1 MTTASQG
8 EAVERLGVRQW
19 RARRQADP
27 ACAAAGIARAVPRLS
42 LASARGVWH
51 CTSVRCARR
60 FTGVLELLYRLHQ
73 TDAQR
78 APSPWPITSRSTKRS
93 RAGDVAAAE
102 AVAHVE
108 NERAEML
115 RVQDAMNLAA
125 TGASTKVSQEAKSSG
140 VTKAQRPQKKSR
152 LRVRRAANREPV
164 DPPLGGLHTYICIH
178 KCAQR
183 LAAGARGVL
192 VPGLS
197 CSECS
202 CADTSAMRPCT
213 IHCSSAMSGNGICRC
228 RWAAMLRRDGSDS
241 SDGGDIRRA
250 QAPPPT
256 RASRPSSEQACR
268 SVHPGTRVSW
278 WMLRGVG
285 ACDDASSR
293 RR

>member
-1 MTTASQG
+1 MS
-8 EAVERLGVRQW
+8 LPLRQ
-19 RARRQADP
+19 
-27 ACAAAGIARAVPRLS
+27 S
-42 LASARGVWH
+42 L
-51 CTSVRCARR
+51 
-60 FTGVLELLYRLHQ
+60 
-73 TDAQR
+73 
-78 APSPWPITSRSTKRS
+78 TSRMSEQRCCGLT
-93 RAGDVAAAE
+93 
-102 AVAHVE
+102 
-108 NERAEML
+108 
-115 RVQDAMNLAA
+115 A

-152 LRVRRAANREPV
+152 LRVRGVANREPV

-178 KCAQR
+178 KCAAQR
-183 LAAGARGVL
+183 LTAGASGAL
-192 VPGLS
+192 VTGLS
-197 CSECS
+197 CSVCS

-213 IHCSSAMSGNGICRC
+213 IRCSSAMSGNGICRC

-256 RASRPSSEQACR
+256 RASRPSSEQTCR